1 MTNKA
6 HLLYFFA
13 MSLLAAPVWGQE
25 ARWKQLDALFTES
38 FDTWSDR
45 PVELE
50 VFARKALMQALE
62 EGDCDGAL
70 VAHSLVARA
79 SMMLNQPAT
88 AEDNFLALP
97 PGCADEFP
105 RLHYDLGYRMMQAGE
120 LKLAEERLLKATE
133 SKKWASH
140 AWNLLGTLRSSSGD
154 YSGAVEAWKAAQ
166 AAVEGIP
173 NPSIYVNLGTVASNR
188 GQWHEA
194 VSWFNLALEA
204 QVWNERE
211 NAYTF
216 LYDIWPVIHTNLLR
230 SAVNARDT
238 ALADV
243 AWHRMWPVQQGQF
256 PLFEVRTL
264 LDYAIWRQRVDL
276 IPGIVGMFEDQVV
289 NDSLEAH
296 NNLNDRVLLF
306 SPWRRVT
313 GWSVE
318 RTAQILAQAESMPL
332 VSRDFPIVPASSEG
346 IQGKADRAMLIHRI
360 MLAATGLALAFAGW
374 WWAQWWRFRAQRN
387 ALHQLAHGE
396 FIAILNEPNENHRF
410 ATSLLKA
417 ELIRRLKAHTLA
429 FRIPGMVFDQLNQ
442 KELIILQ
449 LILNG
454 ATSAEIAKDL
464 NMSLQRVYNLRS
476 GLRAKLGLA
485 PGVPYESLIQ

>member
-1 MTNKA
+1 MGTA
-6 HLLYFFA
+6 C
-13 MSLLAAPVWGQE
+13 GQE
-25 ARWKQLDALFTES
+25 SHWKHMDASFTES
-38 FDTWSDR
+38 FEAWSDR
-45 PVELE
+45 PVELD
-50 VFARKALMQALE
+50 VFARKSLMQALE
-62 EGDCDGAL
+62 QGDCEGAL
-70 VAHSLVARA
+70 IAHSLIARA

-88 AEDNFLALP
+88 LEENYLALP
-97 PGCADEFP
+97 MGCADDYP

-120 LKLAEERLLKATE
+120 WELAEERLLQATK

-140 AWNLLGTLRSSSGD
+140 AWNLLGSLRSNNGEF
-154 YSGAVEAWKAAQ
+154 SGAVKAWKAAQ

-194 VSWFNLALEA
+194 LRWFNLALEA
-204 QVWNERE
+204 QIWNERE
-211 NAYTF
+211 HAYSF

-238 ALADV
+238 AAADV
-243 AWHRMWPVQQGQF
+243 AWQRMWPVQQGRF

-276 IPGIVGMFEDQVV
+276 IPGMVGMFEDQVAQ
-289 NDSLEAH
+289 DSLEAH
-296 NNLNDRVLLF
+296 DNLNDRVLLF
-306 SPWRRVT
+306 SPWRQST

-318 RTAQILAQAESMPL
+318 RTAQILATAESMPL
-332 VSRDFPIVPASSEG
+332 VSRDFPRMPSSSAS
-346 IQGKADRAMLIHRI
+346 IQGKADRAMLIHRCV
-360 MLAATGLALAFAGW
+360 LAAIGLAFAFAGW
-374 WWAQWWRFRAQRN
+374 WWTKWWRLRRQRN
-387 ALHQLAHGE
+387 ALLPLSHSE
-396 FIAILNEPNENHRF
+396 FITILNKPHLNHGF
-410 ATSLLKA
+410 DTGILKA
-417 ELIRRLKAHTLA
+417 ELIRRLKTHTLT
-429 FRIPGMVFDQLNQ
+429 FRIPGKVFNILNQ
-442 KELIILQ
+442 KELVILQ

-454 ATSAEIAKDL
+454 ATSAEIAGEL